1 MKKLKL
7 LIPALP
13 ALLSAAYLL
22 YILETYTAHS
32 DADFGACL
40 GTGVFAFISFL
51 ILLRSEAK
59 RPSRAYR
66 IACLAGL
73 VVCGLLLLTASTI
86 PNCPM
91 CDGWQEGE
99 FHLLSHWIKM
109 Q

>member
-13 ALLSAAYLL
+13 PLLSAAYLL

-32 DADFGACL
+32 DTGFVACL
-40 GTGVFAFISFL
+40 GPGLFAFLSFL

-66 IACLAGL
+66 IACITGL
-73 VVCGLLLLTASTI
+73 VLCGLLLLTASTV
-86 PNCPM
+86 PHCPM

-99 FHLLSHWIKM
+99 FHLLCHWIKL

>member
-1 MKKLKL
+1 
-7 LIPALP
+7 
-13 ALLSAAYLL
+13 
-22 YILETYTAHS
+22 
-32 DADFGACL
+32 L

-51 ILLRSEAK
+51 ILLRSVAK

-73 VVCGLLLLTASTI
+73 VVCGLLLLTASTV

-99 FHLLSHWIKM
+99 FHLLSHWIK
-109 Q
+109 